1 MLPEDGFN
9 LDFRGFQH
17 VRRRL
22 PAEFMTVRFQV
33 GFYMN
38 FRKNSM
44 NFCNSVSFESRSTS
58 QATTSL
64 ISQWNLRRLKSYSNK
79 LSYWNLSTFTVWA
92 LCISWNLTV
101 INSATE
107 TPKAR
112 VWVVA
117 NVQLKSY
124 SNKLSYWNLIH
135 SFQFSITHY
144 SWNLTV
150 INSATETQN
159 AGTGSGSISCWNL
172 TVINS
177 ATETGLHPEEYIA

>member
-17 VRRRL
+17 VQRRL
-22 PAEFMTVRFQV
+22 PAESMTVRFQA

-64 ISQWNLRRLKSYSNK
+64 ISQWNLRQLKSYSNK
-79 LSYWNLSTFTVWA
+79 LSYWNKNCLK
-92 LCISWNLTV
+92 NLTAV
-101 INSATE
+101 SKLKSYSNKLSYWNMLPNESIRNE
-107 TPKAR
+107 EK
-112 VWVVA
+112 
-117 NVQLKSY
+117 LKSY
-124 SNKLSYWNLIH
+124 SNKLSYWNLIGH
-135 SFQFSITHY
+135 
-144 SWNLTV
+144 
-150 INSATETQN
+150 
-159 AGTGSGSISCWNL
+159 TGDVVLSCWNL

-177 ATETGLHPEEYIA
+177 ATETKRHKVPAVLRWVEILQ